1 MHILVVGG
9 TGFIGSHTVVE
20 LINAGHSVV
29 VLDNL
34 SNSSLVVLDRV
45 AELTGE
51 TVPFYK
57 VDLRDREGLQRILS
71 SQSFDCCFHFAGL
84 KAVGESVL
92 KPWIY
97 YDNNVTGTLTLL
109 DVMRQ
114 NGLKNIVFSSTAT
127 VYGDPEF
134 VPVTEQH
141 PKGICTNPYA
151 QTKTFIEDI
160 LIAMHTAD
168 VHNGDEEPWNVVL
181 LRYANPIGAH
191 PSGRI
196 GEDPLGIPNNLM
208 PYITQVAVGK
218 REKLTVFGDDYDTP
232 DGTGVRDY
240 IHVVDLARGHVDAL
254 KVFETYDCETWSD
267 VTRSG
272 ETQCDTARN
281 SELQTDVTRS
291 CATQCDELRTGTI
304 QNGETQDKQSHG
316 VETRIAEME
325 SIETESAETKKC
337 ATQGGVEIFNLSTGR
352 GCSVLDIVQT
362 FERVNQIKIP
372 YVIGPRRP
380 GDIATSY
387 LSPAR
392 ANEVL
397 GWKATHNIEDMC
409 RDSWNWQK
417 NNPDGYT

>member
-20 LINAGHSVV
+20 LINSGHSVV

-34 SNSSLVVLDRV
+34 SNSSPIVLDRV

-51 TVPFYK
+51 TVPFFK
-57 VDLRDREGLQRILS
+57 VDLRDREGLQHVFA

-114 NGLKNIVFSSTAT
+114 NGLKDIVFSSTAT

-151 QTKTFIEDI
+151 QTKTMIEDI
-160 LIAMHTAD
+160 LIALHTAD
-168 VHNGDEEPWNVVL
+168 VQNGDEKPWNIVL

-218 REKLTVFGDDYDTP
+218 REKLTVFGNDYDTP

-254 KVFETYDCETWSD
+254 KIFEI
-267 VTRSG
+267 RGG
-272 ETQCDTARN
+272 ETQSDDTRGSKTQNDELQCAAIRK
-281 SELQTDVTRS
+281 SELQDDVTRS
-291 CATQCDELRTGTI
+291 CVTRCGELRKGITQSDETQCSEPR
-304 QNGETQDKQSHG
+304 
-316 VETRIAEME
+316 
-325 SIETESAETKKC
+325 SAEAQDVTNR
-337 ATQGGVEIFNLSTGR
+337 GGVEIFNLSTGR
-352 GCSVLDIVQT
+352 GYSVLDIVQT
-362 FERVNQIKIP
+362 FERVNQVNIP
-372 YVIGPRRP
+372 YEIGPRRP

-417 NNPDGYT
+417 NNPEGYV

>member
-9 TGFIGSHTVVE
+9 TGYIGSHTVVE
-20 LINAGHSVV
+20 LLNAGHTVT

-34 SNSSLVVLDRV
+34 SNSSLISLDRV
-45 AELTGE
+45 AELTGK
-51 TVPFYK
+51 TVPFVK
-57 VDLRDREGLQRILS
+57 VDLRDREGLRS
-71 SQSFDCCFHFAGL
+71 VFAEQSFDCCFHFAGM
-84 KAVGESVL
+84 KAVGESVE
-92 KPWIY
+92 KPWAY

-114 NGLKNIVFSSTAT
+114 YGLKNIVFSSTAT
-127 VYGDPEF
+127 VYGDPEI

-141 PKGICTNPYA
+141 PKGNCTNPYA
-151 QTKTFIEDI
+151 QTKSVIEDI

-168 VHNGDEEPWNVVL
+168 VKNGDKKPWNVVL

-191 PSGRI
+191 PSGKI
-196 GEDPLGIPNNLM
+196 GEDPQGIPNNLM

-254 KVFETYDCETWSD
+254 QVFETCNDENHTGEHQNYTCEPQNYT
-267 VTRSG
+267 G
-272 ETQCDTARN
+272 
-281 SELQTDVTRS
+281 ELQNY
-291 CATQCDELRTGTI
+291 TGEPK
-304 QNGETQDKQSHG
+304 NSVARGG
-316 VETRIAEME
+316 
-325 SIETESAETKKC
+325 C
-337 ATQGGVEIFNLSTGR
+337 GGVEIFNLSTGR
-352 GCSVLDIVQT
+352 GYSVLDIVRT
-362 FERVNQIKIP
+362 FERVNRIKIP

-392 ANEVL
+392 ANEML
-397 GWKATHNIEDMC
+397 GWKAALNIEDMC

-417 NNPDGYT
+417 NNPDGY

>member
-9 TGFIGSHTVVE
+9 TGYIGSHTVVE
-20 LINAGHSVV
+20 LLNAGHTVT

-34 SNSSLVVLDRV
+34 SNSSLISLDRV
-45 AELTGE
+45 AELTGK
-51 TVPFYK
+51 TVPFVK
-57 VDLRDREGLQRILS
+57 VDLRDREGLRS
-71 SQSFDCCFHFAGL
+71 VFAEQSFDCCFHFAGM
-84 KAVGESVL
+84 KAVGESVE
-92 KPWIY
+92 KPWAY

-114 NGLKNIVFSSTAT
+114 YGLKNIVFSSTAT
-127 VYGDPEF
+127 VYGDPEI

-141 PKGICTNPYA
+141 PKGNCTNPYA
-151 QTKTFIEDI
+151 QTKSVIEDI

-168 VHNGDEEPWNVVL
+168 VKNGDKKPWNVVL

-191 PSGRI
+191 PSGKI
-196 GEDPLGIPNNLM
+196 GEDPQGIPNNLM

-254 KVFETYDCETWSD
+254 QVFETCNDENHTGEHQNYTCEPQNYT
-267 VTRSG
+267 G
-272 ETQCDTARN
+272 
-281 SELQTDVTRS
+281 ELQNY
-291 CATQCDELRTGTI
+291 TGEPK
-304 QNGETQDKQSHG
+304 NSVARGG
-316 VETRIAEME
+316 
-325 SIETESAETKKC
+325 C
-337 ATQGGVEIFNLSTGR
+337 GGVEIFNLSTGR
-352 GCSVLDIVQT
+352 GYSVLDIVGT
-362 FERVNQIKIP
+362 FERVNRIKIP

-392 ANEVL
+392 ANEML
-397 GWKATHNIEDMC
+397 GWKAALNIEDMC

-417 NNPDGYT
+417 NNPDGY

>member
-9 TGFIGSHTVVE
+9 TGYIGSHTVVE
-20 LINAGHSVV
+20 LLNAGHTVT

-34 SNSSLVVLDRV
+34 SNSSLISLDRV
-45 AELTGE
+45 AELTGK
-51 TVPFYK
+51 TVPFVK
-57 VDLRDREGLQRILS
+57 VDIRDREGLRS
-71 SQSFDCCFHFAGL
+71 VFAEQSFDCCFHFAGM
-84 KAVGESVL
+84 KAVGESVEN
-92 KPWIY
+92 PWAY

-114 NGLKNIVFSSTAT
+114 YGLKNIVFSSTAT
-127 VYGDPEF
+127 VYGDPEI

-141 PKGICTNPYA
+141 PKGNCTNPYA
-151 QTKTFIEDI
+151 QTKSVIEDI

-168 VHNGDEEPWNVVL
+168 VKNGDKKPWNVVL

-191 PSGRI
+191 PSGKI
-196 GEDPLGIPNNLM
+196 GEDPHGIPNNLM

-254 KVFETYDCETWSD
+254 QVFETCNDENHTGEHQNYTCEPQNYT
-267 VTRSG
+267 G
-272 ETQCDTARN
+272 
-281 SELQTDVTRS
+281 ELQNY
-291 CATQCDELRTGTI
+291 TGEPK
-304 QNGETQDKQSHG
+304 NSVARGG
-316 VETRIAEME
+316 FGG
-325 SIETESAETKKC
+325 C
-337 ATQGGVEIFNLSTGR
+337 GGVEIFNLSTGR
-352 GCSVLDIVQT
+352 GYSVLDIVGT
-362 FERVNQIKIP
+362 FERVNRIKIP

-392 ANEVL
+392 ANEML
-397 GWKATHNIEDMC
+397 GWKAALNIEDMC

-417 NNPDGYT
+417 NNPDGY

>member
-9 TGFIGSHTVVE
+9 TGYIGSHTVVE
-20 LINAGHSVV
+20 LLNAGHTVT

-34 SNSSLVVLDRV
+34 SNSSLISLDRV
-45 AELTGE
+45 AELTGK
-51 TVPFYK
+51 TVPFVK
-57 VDLRDREGLQRILS
+57 VDLRDREGLRS
-71 SQSFDCCFHFAGL
+71 VFAEQSFDCCFHFAGM
-84 KAVGESVL
+84 KAVGESVE
-92 KPWIY
+92 KPWAY

-114 NGLKNIVFSSTAT
+114 YGLKNIVFSSTAT
-127 VYGDPEF
+127 VYGDPEI

-141 PKGICTNPYA
+141 PKGNCTNPYA
-151 QTKTFIEDI
+151 QTKSVIEDI

-168 VHNGDEEPWNVVL
+168 VKNGDKKPWNVVL

-191 PSGRI
+191 PSGKI
-196 GEDPLGIPNNLM
+196 GEDPQGIPNNLM

-254 KVFETYDCETWSD
+254 QVFETCNDENHTGEHQNYTCEPQNYT
-267 VTRSG
+267 G
-272 ETQCDTARN
+272 
-281 SELQTDVTRS
+281 ELQNY
-291 CATQCDELRTGTI
+291 TGEPK
-304 QNGETQDKQSHG
+304 NSVARGG
-316 VETRIAEME
+316 FGG
-325 SIETESAETKKC
+325 C
-337 ATQGGVEIFNLSTGR
+337 GGVEIFNLSTGR
-352 GCSVLDIVQT
+352 GYSVLDIVGT
-362 FERVNQIKIP
+362 FERVNRIKIP

-392 ANEVL
+392 ANEML
-397 GWKATHNIEDMC
+397 GWKAVLNIEDMC

-417 NNPDGYT
+417 NNPDGY

>member
-9 TGFIGSHTVVE
+9 TGYIGSHTVVE
-20 LINAGHSVV
+20 LLNAGHTVT

-34 SNSSLVVLDRV
+34 SNSSLISLDRV
-45 AELTGE
+45 AELTGK
-51 TVPFYK
+51 TVPFVK
-57 VDLRDREGLQRILS
+57 VDLRDREGLRS
-71 SQSFDCCFHFAGL
+71 VFAEQSFDCCFHFAGM
-84 KAVGESVL
+84 KAVGESVEN
-92 KPWIY
+92 PWAY

-114 NGLKNIVFSSTAT
+114 YGLKNIVFSSTAT
-127 VYGDPEF
+127 VYGDPEI

-141 PKGICTNPYA
+141 PKGNCTNPYA
-151 QTKTFIEDI
+151 QTKSVIEDI

-168 VHNGDEEPWNVVL
+168 VKNGDKKPWNVVL

-191 PSGRI
+191 PSGKI
-196 GEDPLGIPNNLM
+196 GEDPHGIPNNLM

-254 KVFETYDCETWSD
+254 QVFETCNDENHTGEPQNYTGELQNHTGEPQNY
-267 VTRSG
+267 TGELQNHTGEPQNHSG
-272 ETQCDTARN
+272 ELQNYTGEPKNSIARGG
-281 SELQTDVTRS
+281 
-291 CATQCDELRTGTI
+291 C
-304 QNGETQDKQSHG
+304 
-316 VETRIAEME
+316 
-325 SIETESAETKKC
+325 
-337 ATQGGVEIFNLSTGR
+337 GGVEIFNLSTGR
-352 GCSVLDIVQT
+352 GYSVLDIVRT
-362 FERVNQIKIP
+362 FERVNRIKIP

-392 ANEVL
+392 ANEML
-397 GWKATHNIEDMC
+397 GWKAALNIEDMC

-417 NNPDGYT
+417 NNPDGY

>member
-9 TGFIGSHTVVE
+9 TGYIGSHTVVE
-20 LINAGHSVV
+20 LLNAGHTVT

-34 SNSSLVVLDRV
+34 SNSSLISLDRV
-45 AELTGE
+45 AELTGK
-51 TVPFYK
+51 TVPFVK
-57 VDLRDREGLQRILS
+57 VDIRDREGLRS
-71 SQSFDCCFHFAGL
+71 VFAEKSFDCCFHFAGM
-84 KAVGESVL
+84 KAVGESVEN
-92 KPWIY
+92 PWAY

-114 NGLKNIVFSSTAT
+114 YGLKNIVFSSTAT
-127 VYGDPEF
+127 VYGDPEI

-141 PKGICTNPYA
+141 PKGNCTNPYA
-151 QTKTFIEDI
+151 QTKSVIEDI

-168 VHNGDEEPWNVVL
+168 VKNGDKKPWNVVL

-191 PSGRI
+191 PSGKI
-196 GEDPLGIPNNLM
+196 GEDPHGIPNNLM

-254 KVFETYDCETWSD
+254 QVFETCNDENHTGEHQNYTCEPQNYT
-267 VTRSG
+267 G
-272 ETQCDTARN
+272 
-281 SELQTDVTRS
+281 ELQNY
-291 CATQCDELRTGTI
+291 TGEPK
-304 QNGETQDKQSHG
+304 NSVAHG
-316 VETRIAEME
+316 GFGG
-325 SIETESAETKKC
+325 C
-337 ATQGGVEIFNLSTGR
+337 GGVEIFNLSTGR
-352 GCSVLDIVQT
+352 GYSVLDIVGT
-362 FERVNQIKIP
+362 FERVNRIKIP

-380 GDIATSY
+380 GDLAISY

-392 ANEVL
+392 ANEML
-397 GWKATHNIEDMC
+397 GWKAALNIEDMC

-417 NNPDGYT
+417 NNPDGY

>member
-9 TGFIGSHTVVE
+9 TGYIGSHTVVE
-20 LINAGHSVV
+20 LLNAGHTVT

-34 SNSSLVVLDRV
+34 SNSSLISLDRV
-45 AELTGE
+45 AELTGK
-51 TVPFYK
+51 TVPFVK
-57 VDLRDREGLQRILS
+57 VDLRDREGLRS
-71 SQSFDCCFHFAGL
+71 VFAEQSFDCCFHFAGM
-84 KAVGESVL
+84 KAVGESVE
-92 KPWIY
+92 KPWAY

-114 NGLKNIVFSSTAT
+114 YGLKNIVFSSTAT
-127 VYGDPEF
+127 VYGDPEI

-141 PKGICTNPYA
+141 PKGNCTNPYA
-151 QTKTFIEDI
+151 QTKSVIEDI

-168 VHNGDEEPWNVVL
+168 VKNGDKKPWNVVL

-191 PSGRI
+191 PSGKI
-196 GEDPLGIPNNLM
+196 GEDPQGIPNNLM

-254 KVFETYDCETWSD
+254 QVFETCNDENHTGEHQNYTCEPQNYT
-267 VTRSG
+267 G
-272 ETQCDTARN
+272 
-281 SELQTDVTRS
+281 ELQNY
-291 CATQCDELRTGTI
+291 TGEPK
-304 QNGETQDKQSHG
+304 NSVARGG
-316 VETRIAEME
+316 FGG
-325 SIETESAETKKC
+325 C
-337 ATQGGVEIFNLSTGR
+337 GGVEIFNLSTGR
-352 GCSVLDIVQT
+352 GYSVLDIVGT
-362 FERVNQIKIP
+362 FERVNRIKIP

-392 ANEVL
+392 ANEML
-397 GWKATHNIEDMC
+397 GWKAALNIEDMC

-417 NNPDGYT
+417 NNPDGY